1 MQIELGS
8 KKYKAWE
15 SISKV
20 NESSLQVW
28 SQNETNRVWKS
39 EVETNRVWKS
49 EVETNRVWKSE
60 VETNRVWKSEVEVW
74 RAEFWMEVIALVGH
88 RSIRLKS
95 FTMMMMNSIIFCK
108 HIHDQLNLKPQ

>member
-28 SQNETNRVWKS
+28 SQN
-39 EVETNRVWKS
+39 
-49 EVETNRVWKSE
+49 ETNRVWKSE